1 MKLSQLI
8 SSLVFLASLGFLSS
22 CGDGPKPADTNV
34 EAKPEPQSSQAPAPE
49 KKDSKTSVQTEPE
62 EALELDP
69 EVEEKIDRFLAG
81 DGDTQKGIEE
91 LVQDPQFMA
100 LFESL
105 DPPSEATA
113 MRMQSAMQ
121 LLMQTQGIDPGI
133 LEEDGGPIPGQK
145 ISIGSDN
152 PEVLRAVIRAA
163 LNGDSEKFYGTFA
176 DAIEES
182 AVTNAIDPEAEAPV
196 KVFG

>member
-34 EAKPEPQSSQAPAPE
+34 ETKPEPQSSQALAPE

-105 DPPSEATA
+105 APPSEATA

-133 LEEDGGPIPGQK
+133 LEEDGGPVPGQK

-196 KVFG
+196 KVFE

>member
-1 MKLSQLI
+1 MKRSQSILRLI
-8 SSLVFLASLGFLSS
+8 LPAFLGVLTS
-22 CGDGPKPADTNV
+22 CGDGPKPVETNV

-49 KKDSKTSVQTEPE
+49 KIDSKPSVQTEPE

-91 LVQDPQFMA
+91 LIHDPQFMA

-133 LEEDGGPIPGQK
+133 LEEDGGPAPGQK
-145 ISIGSDN
+145 ISIGSDD

-163 LNGDSEKFYGTFA
+163 LNGNSEKFYGTFA

-182 AVTNAIDPEAEAPV
+182 AVANAIDPEAEAPV
-196 KVFG
+196 KVFE

>member
-8 SSLVFLASLGFLSS
+8 PCLLLPAFLGVLTS
-22 CGDGPKPADTNV
+22 CGDGPNPAETNV
-34 EAKPEPQSSQAPAPE
+34 EAKPEPQSSQPPAPE
-49 KKDSKTSVQTEPE
+49 KKDSKPSVQTEPE
-62 EALELDP
+62 EPLELDP

-91 LVQDPQFMA
+91 LVHDPQFMA

-133 LEEDGGPIPGQK
+133 LEEDGAPAPGQK
-145 ISIGSDN
+145 ISIGSDD

-182 AVTNAIDPEAEAPV
+182 AVANAIAPEAEAPV
-196 KVFG
+196 KVFE